1 MERTHVRIR
10 HPEVEGTDLEPRD
23 VRAFTEVLTVLSDQ
37 PEVAGADELYLVVSE
52 SGSEYTV
59 DARDGSCTCPDA
71 VHRDATCKHQRRVA
85 LATGARAV
93 PAWVD
98 ADDVDAGLGEHTAAT
113 PRVAAA
119 DGGEGIVVAGDDGEI
134 LDENDDDDD
143 TECACDGLPDGVP
156 CWPCYRDGAA
166 FDR

>member
-1 MERTHVRIR
+1 
-10 HPEVEGTDLEPRD
+10 L
-23 VRAFTEVLTVLSDQ
+23 
-37 PEVAGADELYLVVSE
+37 
-52 SGSEYTV
+52 
-59 DARDGSCTCPDA
+59 
-71 VHRDATCKHQRRVA
+71 RRVA
-85 LATGARAV
+85 FATGARAV

-134 LDENDDDDD
+134 LDESDDGDD
-143 TECACDGLPDGVP
+143 TECACDELPDGVP